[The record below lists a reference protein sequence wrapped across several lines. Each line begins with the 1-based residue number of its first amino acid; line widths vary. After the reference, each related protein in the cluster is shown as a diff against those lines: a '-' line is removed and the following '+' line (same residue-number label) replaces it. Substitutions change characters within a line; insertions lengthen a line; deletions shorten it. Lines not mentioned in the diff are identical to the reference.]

1 MKMLTMQSE
10 NDIMEEIINEIK
22 SLAESADKN
31 VLIAIDGRC
40 ASGKTTFAGHLSEVL
55 ECNVFHMD
63 DFFLRP
69 EQRTAE
75 RLKEPGGN
83 VDRERFSEEI
93 LTPLT
98 EEADSIVYRKFD
110 CHTMSL
116 QSPVTVSPK
125 KINIVEGAYSCHP
138 DLIDKYDMK
147 VFFDIT
153 KELQKERILNRN
165 GSKQWEVFRDRWIP
179 MEERYFEEF
188 GIRDRCDMCVNGY
201 SK

>member
-1 MKMLTMQSE
+1 MRSE
-10 NDIMEEIINEIK
+10 VKKWDDIVEKI
-22 SLAESADKN
+22 SRLAENSDKN
-31 VLIAIDGRC
+31 VLVAVDGRC
-40 ASGKTTFAGHLSEVL
+40 ASGKTTFAGYLL
-55 ECNVFHMD
+55 KALDCNVFHMD
-63 DFFLRP
+63 DYFLRP

-83 VDRERFSEEI
+83 VDRERFSEEVLI
-93 LTPLT
+93 PLT
-98 EEADSIVYRKFD
+98 EGADKIVYRRFD

-116 QSPVTVSPK
+116 QPPVRVTTK
-125 KINIVEGAYSCHP
+125 KINIIEGAYCCHP

-147 VFFDIT
+147 IFFDIT

-188 GIRDRCDMCVNGY
+188 KVKEQCDICVD
-201 SK
+201 

>member
-1 MKMLTMQSE
+1 MLTMQSE
-10 NDIMEEIINEIK
+10 VKKWDYIVEKI
-22 SLAESADKN
+22 SRLAENADKKM
-31 VLIAIDGRC
+31 LIAIDGRC
-40 ASGKTTFAGHLSEVL
+40 ASGKTTFAGYVSKALD
-55 ECNVFHMD
+55 CNVFHMD
-63 DFFLRP
+63 DYFLRP

-83 VDRERFSEEI
+83 VDRERFNDELLI
-93 LTPLT
+93 PLT
-98 EEADSIVYRKFD
+98 KGTETIEYRKFD

-116 QSPVTVSPK
+116 QLPVTVSSK

-138 DLIDKYDMK
+138 DLIDKYDLK
-147 VFFDIT
+147 IFFDIT
-153 KELQKERILNRN
+153 KELQRERILNRN

-188 GIRDRCDMCVNGY
+188 GIRERCDMCVNGY

>member
-1 MKMLTMQSE
+1 MRSDTG
-10 NDIMEEIINEIK
+10 IREEIINEIK
-22 SLAESADKN
+22 SLAESSDRN

-40 ASGKTTFAGHLSEVL
+40 ASGKTTFASYVSKALD
-55 ECNVFHMD
+55 CNVFHMD
-63 DFFLRP
+63 DYFLRP

-83 VDRERFSEEI
+83 VDRERFNEEI

-98 EEADSIVYRKFD
+98 EGADRIVYRKFD
-110 CHTMSL
+110 CRTMSL
-116 QSPVTVSPK
+116 QPPVRVTTK
-125 KINIVEGAYSCHP
+125 KINIIEGAYCCHP

-147 VFFDIT
+147 IFFDIT

-165 GSKQWEVFRDRWIP
+165 GSKQWEVFRERWIP

-188 GIRDRCDMCVNGY
+188 KVKEHCDICVD
-201 SK
+201 